1 MRRLSVAAIAL
12 VGIGGIAVPATSSV
26 ASAHRIRHVTYD
38 AALQPT
44 GGTAPCD
51 PTTPARC
58 AGTFENVITYTG
70 GITGTSFAVGAAAL
84 APDGVYRAMAIEQ
97 FTGTIAGCGTG
108 TVVIRQTGTLD
119 PDDGPLRGLV
129 GDRPRCRLG
138 RPRHGDR
145 RQQPR
150 CRRRAGRGVDP
161 LPVIDPEAFALVQWL
176 AASHH
181 LAPRM
186 MGRSMQWETAGELMS
201 VVPTSSPHG

>member
-1 MRRLSVAAIAL
+1 MNHSTSTMRRLSVAAIAL
-12 VGIGGIAVPATSSV
+12 GIGGIAVPATSSV

-58 AGTFENVITYTG
+58 AGTFENVITYSG

-97 FTGTIAGCGTG
+97 FAGTITGCGTG

-119 PDDGPLRGLV
+119 PTT
-129 GDRPRCRLG
+129 
-138 RPRHGDR
+138 
-145 RQQPR
+145 
-150 CRRRAGRGVDP
+150 
-161 LPVIDPEAFALVQWL
+161 
-176 AASHH
+176 
-181 LAPRM
+181 
-186 MGRSMQWETAGELMS
+186 GRSEGSWAIVPGAGSGDLAKATGGS
-201 VVPTSSPHG
+201 SRAVVGERGAAWIRCG